1 MPDSFT
7 KFVLRFR
14 HDDTAW
20 GDVARDVS
28 ADPNVEDTWGWQR
41 LRRHIENMKAV
52 PVVLRI
58 LEEMHEAY
66 LASLEAAVRARTAE
80 WGC

>member
-1 MPDSFT
+1 MPETFC
-7 KFVLRFR
+7 KFVIARR

-28 ADPNVEDTWGWQR
+28 ADPDVEESWGYVK
-41 LRRHIENMKAV
+41 LRRHVELSRAV
-52 PVVLRI
+52 PVVIRI

-66 LASLEAAVRARTAE
+66 LAGLQRARVPE
-80 WGC
+80 GGC